1 MRQAKLIKRGEQNEQ
16 KPVPPQTAEKAQV
29 ATVRA
34 AIKTVRAWVKDHQE
48 TEPLNPRRQFA
59 ALFS

>member
-1 MRQAKLIKRGEQNEQ
+1 MRQAKLIKHGEQNEQ
-16 KPVPPQTAEKAQV
+16 KPAQPQAAERAQA

-34 AIKTVRAWVKDHQE
+34 AIKTVRAWVKDQQTAE
-48 TEPLNPRRQFA
+48 RPSPRQQFA